1 MKKKAIVIII
11 IGAIAAAFVGG
22 FIVGKNYTAKKTV
35 IDANG
40 IIAKLEKCND
50 LASARYD
57 YNGLIKYEDG
67 KYTFL
72 TKTGFSMIYD
82 AYIKA
87 GVDLSQADV
96 SVKGRK
102 VVVVLPNSTVM
113 DVVVDEDSL
122 EFYDKKFALLN
133 WRDENDTK
141 EALKA
146 AREDAEEK
154 AKADGIL
161 ELADKH
167 VAELVEGLL
176 MPVAGDQYEVE
187 VRIESK

>member
-1 MKKKAIVIII
+1 MKKKAITVLVLV
-11 IGAIAAAFVGG
+11 ALVAAFVGG
-22 FIVGKNYTAKKTV
+22 FIVGKNFYTKNV
-35 IDANG
+35 NIDEKG
-40 IIAKLEKCND
+40 ITAKLEKCND

-72 TKTGFSMIYD
+72 TKTGFSMIYS

-87 GVDLSQADV
+87 GVDLSEADV
-96 SVKGRK
+96 SVDGNR
-102 VVVVLPNSTVM
+102 VSVILPKSKIM

-133 WRDENDTK
+133 RRDESDTK

-146 AREDAEEK
+146 AKEDAESC
-154 AKADGIL
+154 AKEDGIL

-167 VAELVEGLL
+167 VVELVEGLL
-176 MPVAGDQYEVE
+176 EPVAGEQYEVE
-187 VRIESK
+187 VKFAE